1 MMSQK
6 RFTGAKIVL
15 VGDGGVGK
23 TGNLYIELFLRN
35 NGLIDYAYVFA
46 HVLQTSLV
54 RSGW

>member
-1 MMSQK
+1 MSQK

-23 TGNLYIELFLRN
+23 TGNSYIELFLRN